1 MVFLISPDSFRM
13 TCFIVGLTGGIG
25 SGKTTVSN
33 AFKAL
38 GVTII
43 DADEISHQLT
53 RKNHPTLKLIS
64 EAFGTEYVRDGQLDR
79 NKMRKLVF
87 SNPAKKMLL
96 ESILHPL
103 IKGEMDNRAKECID
117 PYCIF
122 SIPLLIEGGTPR
134 ARVDRILVIDAEEE
148 LRRQWIKKR
157 SGLTDYDIDAIF
169 ASQISQ
175 EQRLAVADD
184 ILINDSTVD
193 LLTSK
198 VKQLHSKYLQLARK
212 IKQ

>member
-1 MVFLISPDSFRM
+1 
-13 TCFIVGLTGGIG
+13 
-25 SGKTTVSN
+25 
-33 AFKAL
+33 
-38 GVTII
+38 
-43 DADEISHQLT
+43 
-53 RKNHPTLKLIS
+53 
-64 EAFGTEYVRDGQLDR
+64 
-79 NKMRKLVF
+79 
-87 SNPAKKMLL
+87 
-96 ESILHPL
+96 
-103 IKGEMDNRAKECID
+103 MDNRAKECID